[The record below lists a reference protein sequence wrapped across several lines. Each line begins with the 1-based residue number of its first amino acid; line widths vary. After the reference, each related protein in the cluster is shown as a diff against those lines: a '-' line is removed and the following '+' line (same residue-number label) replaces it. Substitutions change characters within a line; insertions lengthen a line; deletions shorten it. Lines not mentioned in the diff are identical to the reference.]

1 MPDTILKPSATPA
14 TIAIPAVSET
24 TSPEAITATI
34 AIPAVSETTSPEAA
48 DLGPTT
54 LLEYFS
60 PVKPW
65 ERDWHP
71 VQEKLVKLLLKFNV
85 HAFAVEHYCMTI

>member
-1 MPDTILKPSATPA
+1 MISKLDCFFTLLSVAVTDTILKPSATPA

-24 TSPEAITATI
+24 A
-34 AIPAVSETTSPEAA
+34 SPEAA
-48 DLGPTT
+48 ALGPTT

-85 HAFAVEHYCMTI
+85 HAFAVEHYCLTI